1 MTLLKNGSLILILFC
16 SAAQLTM
23 TVTAEEPVAAVTA
36 STDVEATM
44 KAMSFAY
51 KKAMAATDV
60 PQMQQHITYLQQ
72 RVASVQLH
80 QFPEGKQAKFQQGL
94 TEVQLQLDLVQASLV
109 ANNHEQAKQQLK
121 QVDVLKKQYH
131 KERSP
136 SVWQLLF
143 GN

>member
-1 MTLLKNGSLILILFC
+1 MKLFKPVGVFVWLSC
-16 SAAQLTM
+16 FAVSVPMQVQAEVPAAT
-23 TVTAEEPVAAVTA
+23 VTA

-51 KKAMAATDV
+51 KKALAA
-60 PQMQQHITYLQQ
+60 PALPEMQQHISKMQQ
-72 RVASVQLH
+72 LVSSVQLVT
-80 QFPEGKQAKFQQGL
+80 FSADKQAKFQQGL
-94 TEVQLQLDLVQASLV
+94 TEVQLQLNLVQDSLK
-109 ANNHEQAKQQLK
+109 ANDLAQAKQQLK

>member
-1 MTLLKNGSLILILFC
+1 MKLFKPVGVFVWLSC
-16 SAAQLTM
+16 FVVSVPMQVQAEVPAATI
-23 TVTAEEPVAAVTA
+23 TA

-51 KKAMAATDV
+51 KKALAA
-60 PQMQQHITYLQQ
+60 PALPEMQQHISKMQQ
-72 RVASVQLH
+72 LVSSVQLVT
-80 QFPEGKQAKFQQGL
+80 FSADKQAKFQQGL
-94 TEVQLQLDLVQASLV
+94 TEVQLQLNLVQDSLK
-109 ANNHEQAKQQLK
+109 ANDLAQAKQQLK